1 LRRVTSSLDLAR
13 FFAPLRTTT
22 TLCIGIF
29 ARLEPSEPKDPANL
43 FGEADT
49 EALRACFEFR
59 TLQIACA
66 GPGR

>member
-29 ARLEPSEPKDPANL
+29 ARFEPSEAKDSAN
-43 FGEADT
+43 FVGEADA
-49 EALRACFEFR
+49 EPLRACSEFR
-59 TLQIACA
+59 TLQIACS
-66 GPGR
+66 GPGW